1 MTLIRTE
8 NKTMSLR
15 YHVQNNVANKG
26 WVTTAAFMA
35 MANAVHW
42 AQMDSGGGYG
52 VRLLDNKTGAQVDFT
67 DRAME
72 REAESRMDEGEG
84 LDLESA

>member
-8 NKTMSLR
+8 NKPMSLR

-35 MANAVHW
+35 MANAVQW
-42 AQMDSGGGYG
+42 AKMDLGGGYG
-52 VRLLDNKTGAQVDFT
+52 VRLLDNKTGQQLDITARET
-67 DRAME
+67 E
-72 REAESRMDEGEG
+72 LEAESRMDEGEG
-84 LDLESA
+84 LDLQSA